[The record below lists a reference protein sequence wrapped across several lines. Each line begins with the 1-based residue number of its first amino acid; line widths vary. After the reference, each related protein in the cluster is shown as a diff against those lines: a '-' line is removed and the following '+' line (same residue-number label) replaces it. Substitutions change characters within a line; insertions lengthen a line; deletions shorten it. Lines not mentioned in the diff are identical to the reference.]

1 MDLPRRDRLPHEV
14 PPWVPESSFFFIT
27 INCQPRGRNQLCRAG
42 IGDAV
47 LAAAAYYHTH
57 LKWHC
62 RLMLLMPDH
71 LHAIIAFPAGPG
83 IKATVRFWKRYLSRL
98 HRVQW
103 QRDFFD
109 HRLRDH
115 HQQVTKA
122 EYILQN
128 PVRWG
133 LCERV
138 EEWPWVYHP
147 ADRLPPRLGG

>member
-1 MDLPRRDRLPHEV
+1 M
-14 PPWVPESSFFFIT
+14 
-27 INCQPRGRNQLCRAG
+27 
-42 IGDAV
+42 
-47 LAAAAYYHTH
+47 LAAAAYYHTR

-71 LHAIIAFPAGPG
+71 LHALIAFPAEPG
-83 IKATVRFWKRYLSRL
+83 MKTTVRFWKRFLSRF
-98 HRVQW
+98 HKVQW

-115 HQQVTKA
+115 HQQMAKT
-122 EYILQN
+122 EYILKN

-138 EEWPWVYHP
+138 EEWPWVYRP
-147 ADRLPPRLGG
+147 ADRLPPRIGD